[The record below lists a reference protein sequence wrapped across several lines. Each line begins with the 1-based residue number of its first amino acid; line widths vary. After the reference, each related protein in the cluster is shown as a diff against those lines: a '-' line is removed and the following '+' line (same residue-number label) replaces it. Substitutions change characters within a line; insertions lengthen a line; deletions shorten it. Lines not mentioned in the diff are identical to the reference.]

1 MKIVRLDTGGN
12 EVSPRVAGM
21 LVGPGGAGEDASW
34 AVPEEAPAAILY
46 NGTSF
51 AVMMITPAD
60 IEDFAIGFTVT
71 EGVARGLGEISSI
84 RIAETGDGYTVN
96 IEVDDKRLADVEGRR
111 RTLAGRAGC
120 GLCGAQTI
128 DAALPKPKKVR
139 GAVPGADAVLAAFA
153 GLREEQTMNR
163 ENRSTHA
170 AAFCDAA
177 GRIVAVREDIG
188 RHNALDKVAGALA
201 RERIDASKGFV
212 ILSSRFSV
220 ELAQKV
226 AAIGAPFVASVSA
239 PSALALKV
247 ADEAGLK
254 VGALDGEKLM
264 LFGARA
270 RKGNAA

>member
-1 MKIVRLDTGGN
+1 MKVERLDKGGN
-12 EVSPRVAGM
+12 EVSPLVTGLLVA
-21 LVGPGGAGEDASW
+21 PGGAGEGASW
-34 AVPEEAPAAILY
+34 AVPQEAPVAILY

-60 IEDFAIGFTVT
+60 IEDFAAGFTLT
-71 EGVARGLGEISSI
+71 EGVARGLDEIASV

-96 IEVDDKRLADVEGRR
+96 IEVDEKRLAGVEGRR

-128 DAALPKPKKVR
+128 EAALPKPKRVR
-139 GAVPGADAVLAAFA
+139 GALPAADAVLAAFA
-153 GLREEQTMNR
+153 GLRDAQAMNL

-170 AAFCDAA
+170 AAFCDIEGA
-177 GRIVAVREDIG
+177 IVVAREDIG

-201 RERIDASKGFV
+201 RDGVDASKGFI

-247 ADEAGLK
+247 ADQARLR

-264 LFGARA
+264 LFDSAL
-270 RKGNAA
+270 RKGCAA